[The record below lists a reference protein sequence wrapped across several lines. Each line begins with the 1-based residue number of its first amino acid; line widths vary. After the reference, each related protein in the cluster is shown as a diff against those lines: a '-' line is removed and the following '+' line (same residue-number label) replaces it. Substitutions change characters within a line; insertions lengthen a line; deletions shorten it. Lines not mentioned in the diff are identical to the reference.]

1 MHVRTC
7 IAISS
12 ILRGWWGG
20 TAGDFGAIERT
31 ACARRA
37 RMRIKLITFRYSAM
51 QGGFDDT
58 ALVDFARD
66 KELIACRQHF
76 YLVNEVPYVR
86 CVVIY
91 QNS

>member
-1 MHVRTC
+1 
-7 IAISS
+7 
-12 ILRGWWGG
+12 
-20 TAGDFGAIERT
+20 
-31 ACARRA
+31 
-37 RMRIKLITFRYSAM
+37 MRIKLITFRYSAM